1 MTSPWDILSFLCQ
14 AIILLFTCLALGVAF
29 QQARVDRLWL
39 VPLVAGQ
46 TLDLLGSLFSIFM
59 MSSIAAQ
66 HVSFNQ
72 AIWMLIPRQ
81 VSYGLGSL
89 SEVWLVVALFL
100 TSKSQVFA
108 PHSQIL
114 PPQAP

>member
-1 MTSPWDILSFLCQ
+1 MTSPWGILSFLCQ
-14 AIILLFTCLALGVAF
+14 AIILLFTCLALGVAL
-29 QQARVDRLWL
+29 QRARVDRPWL

-46 TLDLLGSLFSIFM
+46 ALDLLGSLFSIFM
-59 MSSIAAQ
+59 LSCIAAQ

-72 AIWMLIPRQ
+72 AAWMLIPRQ

-100 TSKSQVFA
+100 TLKSQVFA
-108 PHSQIL
+108 PRSQTL
-114 PPQAP
+114 PPKAP